1 MAKKKA
7 KAASKGNEG
16 GVNQSGLLKEL
27 QTIRALLMLTILK
40 IGGTTEEI
48 AAALGV
54 SNQRISQMIPAS
66 KIKKL
71 QIESDL
77 DE

>member
-1 MAKKKA
+1 V
-7 KAASKGNEG
+7 SQPE
-16 GVNQSGLLKEL
+16 LLKEL

-40 IGGTTEEI
+40 IEGTTEEI
-48 AAALGV
+48 AAALDV

-71 QIESDL
+71 KIESDL
-77 DE
+77 DLDE